1 MTAMIRLTNT
11 KLLKPGVTLSRAQVI
26 RMLVE
31 EKAKKLNGKLTKPI
45 SKAVNVLGERKNPE
59 RSLWRNVLIV
69 ALEDAIGKGW
79 RDYGITRAFRAE
91 RAQAYFL
98 EPNRDFAL
106 VCQYAGFDHEYIRNK
121 K

>member
-1 MTAMIRLTNT
+1 MASLQS
-11 KLLKPGVTLSRAQVI
+11 LFP
-26 RMLVE
+26 
-31 EKAKKLNGKLTKPI
+31 
-45 SKAVNVLGERKNPE
+45 KAVNVLGERKDPE

-79 RDYGITRAFRAE
+79 KDYGITRAFRAE

-121 K
+121 VKKFIKERKIEQMIEENRKND

>member
-1 MTAMIRLTNT
+1 MADLG
-11 KLLKPGVTLSRAQVI
+11 LKAINLEDPF
-26 RMLVE
+26 
-31 EKAKKLNGKLTKPI
+31 
-45 SKAVNVLGERKNPE
+45 NPE

-121 K
+121 VKKFIKEKKIEQMIEENRKND